1 MKIRHISKVLIALL
15 FTTSCGDYL
24 DVIPDNIPTIDH
36 AFIDRISAQKFL
48 ATCYSYLP
56 NDETAPNNPA
66 MVSGECWIAKEG
78 RGYFNF
84 FESDVWDMFRD
95 QGFQTVGN
103 PISNY
108 WDGGA
113 NAKNLWIAIRDCNIF
128 LENIYKP
135 QDLTEGERA
144 RWIAEVTFL
153 KAYYHYYLWVRYGP
167 IPITDTNILVS
178 AGPDKVRVYRDPSD
192 DVVDYIVSTIDKAL
206 PDLFEQVTSESQE
219 LGRITKPIALA
230 IKAKCLAY
238 AASPLYNGNPYYA
251 NYVDN
256 RGVHLFPVEYKAEK
270 WQRAAVALKEA
281 IDVSEKAGHKL
292 YYYDKYFGSISDS
305 TKRTL
310 NIRLAVTD
318 RWNKEVIWGRSAGAI
333 NRLQINCDVRTS
345 GNGLSSEITEA
356 LSPTLETVERFYSD
370 NGVPIDEDKTWQE
383 LYKERYQTQAIT
395 SDYKYYMWYSS
406 NNPQVTAKLHFRR
419 ETRFYASLNFD
430 RGTVYGK
437 DKTLYDTYATTGTPG
452 SDKTMEVAQMRSGET
467 AGRTAAEKFS
477 ITGYTPKKMVALT
490 SYVKE
495 NSYVGYAY
503 PFPIVRL
510 ADLYLLYA
518 EVLNEVKSAPDDE
531 VYKYI
536 DLVRKRASLEG
547 VVDSWKKYSLDP
559 NKPLSQDGM
568 REIIHRERAN
578 ELAFEGQY
586 YWDIRRWK
594 TIEQEFAKPIR
605 GWSVTEG
612 NPNEYYKVQ
621 TLQPSI
627 SFSVKDYFWHISQSA
642 LDVNRNLEQN
652 PEWK

>member
-1 MKIRHISKVLIALL
+1 MCIRDS
-15 FTTSCGDYL
+15 
-24 DVIPDNIPTIDH
+24 
-36 AFIDRISAQKFL
+36 
-48 ATCYSYLP
+48 
-56 NDETAPNNPA
+56 NPA

-627 SFSVKDYFWHISQSA
+627 SFSVKDYFWPISQSA

>member
-135 QDLTEGERA
+135 QDLTEVERA

-627 SFSVKDYFWHISQSA
+627 SFSVKDYFWPISQSA

>member
-356 LSPTLETVERFYSD
+356 LSPTLETGERFYSD

-627 SFSVKDYFWHISQSA
+627 SFSVKDYFWPISQSA

>member
-256 RGVHLFPVEYKAEK
+256 RGVHLFTVEYKAEK

-477 ITGYTPKKMVALT
+477 ITGFTPKKMVALT

-627 SFSVKDYFWHISQSA
+627 SFSVKDYFWPISQSA

>member
-153 KAYYHYYLWVRYGP
+153 KAYYHYYLWVSYGP

-627 SFSVKDYFWHISQSA
+627 SFSVKDYFWPISQSA

>member
-345 GNGLSSEITEA
+345 GNGLSSEITEPLA
-356 LSPTLETVERFYSD
+356 PTLETVERFYSD

-430 RGTVYGK
+430 RRTVYGK

-627 SFSVKDYFWHISQSA
+627 SFSVKDYFWPISQSA

>member
-621 TLQPSI
+621 TLQPII
-627 SFSVKDYFWHISQSA
+627 SFSVKDYFWPISQSA

>member
-66 MVSGECWIAKEG
+66 MVSGESWIANEG

-153 KAYYHYYLWVRYGP
+153 KSYYHYYLWVRYGP

-627 SFSVKDYFWHISQSA
+627 SFSVKDYFWPISQSA

>member
-1 MKIRHISKVLIALL
+1 
-15 FTTSCGDYL
+15 
-24 DVIPDNIPTIDH
+24 
-36 AFIDRISAQKFL
+36 
-48 ATCYSYLP
+48 
-56 NDETAPNNPA
+56 

-178 AGPDKVRVYRDPSD
+178 AGPDKLRVYRDPSD

-627 SFSVKDYFWHISQSA
+627 SFSVKDYFWPISQSA

>member
-627 SFSVKDYFWHISQSA
+627 SFSVKDYFGPISQSA

>member
-281 IDVSEKAGHKL
+281 IDVSENAGHKF
-292 YYYDKYFGSISDS
+292 YYYYKYFGSISDS

-627 SFSVKDYFWHISQSA
+627 SFSVKDYFWPISQSA

>member
-547 VVDSWKKYSLDP
+547 VVDSWKNIRLILT
-559 NKPLSQDGM
+559 NRLVRMVCVRLFIVRGQMNWLSKGS
-568 REIIHRERAN
+568 
-578 ELAFEGQY
+578 
-586 YWDIRRWK
+586 
-594 TIEQEFAKPIR
+594 TI
-605 GWSVTEG
+605 G
-612 NPNEYYKVQ
+612 
-621 TLQPSI
+621 I
-627 SFSVKDYFWHISQSA
+627 S
-642 LDVNRNLEQN
+642 DVGRL
-652 PEWK
+652 

>member
-66 MVSGECWIAKEG
+66 MVSGEFWIAKEG

-627 SFSVKDYFWHISQSA
+627 SFSVKDYFWPISQSA

>member
-586 YWDIRRWK
+586 YWDIRRL
-594 TIEQEFAKPIR
+594 KPIR

-627 SFSVKDYFWHISQSA
+627 SFSVKDYFWPISQSA

>member
-1 MKIRHISKVLIALL
+1 
-15 FTTSCGDYL
+15 
-24 DVIPDNIPTIDH
+24 
-36 AFIDRISAQKFL
+36 
-48 ATCYSYLP
+48 
-56 NDETAPNNPA
+56 

-627 SFSVKDYFWHISQSA
+627 SFSVKDYFWPISQSA

>member
-219 LGRITKPIALA
+219 LGRITKPISLS
-230 IKAKCLAY
+230 IKANCLAY

-627 SFSVKDYFWHISQSA
+627 SFSVKDYFWPISQSA

>member
-153 KAYYHYYLWVRYGP
+153 KAYYHYCLWVRYGP

-627 SFSVKDYFWHISQSA
+627 SFSVKDYFWPISQSA

>member
-627 SFSVKDYFWHISQSA
+627 SFSVKDYFWPISQSA
-642 LDVNRNLEQN
+642 LDGNRHREQN
-652 PEWK
+652 PEWN

>member
-333 NRLQINCDVRTS
+333 NRLQINYDVRTS

-627 SFSVKDYFWHISQSA
+627 SFSVKDYFWPISQSA

>member
-578 ELAFEGQY
+578 ELAFEGRY
-586 YWDIRRWK
+586 YCDIRRWK

-627 SFSVKDYFWHISQSA
+627 SFSVKDYFWPISQSA

>member
-1 MKIRHISKVLIALL
+1 M
-15 FTTSCGDYL
+15 
-24 DVIPDNIPTIDH
+24 
-36 AFIDRISAQKFL
+36 
-48 ATCYSYLP
+48 
-56 NDETAPNNPA
+56 
-66 MVSGECWIAKEG
+66 
-78 RGYFNF
+78 
-84 FESDVWDMFRD
+84 
-95 QGFQTVGN
+95 
-103 PISNY
+103 
-108 WDGGA
+108 
-113 NAKNLWIAIRDCNIF
+113 
-128 LENIYKP
+128 
-135 QDLTEGERA
+135 
-144 RWIAEVTFL
+144 
-153 KAYYHYYLWVRYGP
+153 RYGP

-627 SFSVKDYFWHISQSA
+627 SFSVKDYFWPISQSA